1 MSAAAVF
8 RTWRTDAMVLQCESH
23 SWLHTALQ
31 DPASPGFLLIT
42 FVIRLNTPSAVDN
55 KKAIRDCGLYQ
66 RGKHFLEVQA
76 YDVFVTI

>member
-31 DPASPGFLLIT
+31 DPASPRFLLIT
-42 FVIRLNTPSAVDN
+42 LVIRLRTPSAVNVRKGDIVN
-55 KKAIRDCGLYQ
+55 IQFFIFHTTFNAVVACD
-66 RGKHFLEVQA
+66 A
-76 YDVFVTI
+76 